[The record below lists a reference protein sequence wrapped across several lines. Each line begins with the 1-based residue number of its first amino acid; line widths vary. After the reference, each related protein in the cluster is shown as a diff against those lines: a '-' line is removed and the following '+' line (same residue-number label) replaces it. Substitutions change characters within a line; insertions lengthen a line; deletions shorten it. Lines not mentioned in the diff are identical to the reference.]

1 MLGNYGLDDEEA
13 LLDALTKQR
22 MADQRGIPDGTVGP
36 TPEPMEFPEMDL
48 AAEEDPMAKLPALT
62 PMPARVDLTAA
73 RASDSQQGMRRG
85 FETAARQAIG
95 GLTLTKPADTVTPDG
110 TAEKTALADDARSRA
125 DVVETRKG
133 QMMERQKAL
142 AALLRPEPKAPVV
155 KPPTR
160 VNPDME
166 QADLDLKKARTA
178 YLMRP
183 PAPRVA
189 KTPKPGT
196 AGSPEGKMLPAS
208 EVSGLSDLPVAED
221 QVNKLVDTFGRLN
234 MGGMSGRASGA
245 VTDIMGLRFTDA
257 AEYNAAAKLA
267 MQAAGKIM
275 EGGKLAAGDEA
286 KYAAML
292 PRPGDSQAVVE
303 QKATGLKAFLRDLAT
318 RRAQAFKASGY
329 KVDDSLIPGAAQAA
343 PQDEN
348 AKALAWANANPNDP
362 RAAAIKARLGVK

>member
-1 MLGNYGLDDEEA
+1 MLEYFDDEEWLRRQA
-13 LLDALTKQR
+13 EQSL
-22 MADQRGIPDGTVGP
+22 GTVGP
-36 TPEPMEFPEMDL
+36 EATPEIPQADSAASERAKILASMPEL
-48 AAEEDPMAKLPALT
+48 TAL
-62 PMPARVDLTAA
+62 PARVDLTAA
-73 RASDSQQGMRRG
+73 RQSDAESGFQRGVERASKTLTRALAGVPRDVRDEDLVSQPGQAESMALRDESRG
-85 FETAARQAIG
+85 REDVMSQRQAQ
-95 GLTLTKPADTVTPDG
+95 L
-110 TAEKTALADDARSRA
+110 
-125 DVVETRKG
+125 
-133 QMMERQKAL
+133 QERQKVL
-142 AALLRPEPKAPVV
+142 GALLRPEPKAPVV
-155 KPPTR
+155 KPPAR
-160 VNPDME
+160 DNPDME
-166 QADLDLKKARTA
+166 QADIDLKKARTA

-208 EVSGLSDLPVAED
+208 EVSGLSELPVAED

-348 AKALAWANANPNDP
+348 AKALAWANSNPNDP
-362 RAAAIKARLGVK
+362 RSAAIKARLGVK